1 MIHLSITDSGVALSS
16 GGEVILPRLSWTDY
30 ERILARRQDRA
41 AIKLQYSA
49 RRKELR
55 MIAPLPR
62 HGKDALTVAN
72 LVQVLLRH
80 TEQDWEGFDPITL
93 KRFGEVGLEPDRC
106 FYIHNRHAILGVER
120 IDLER
125 HPPPDLAIEVDA
137 TSATLIT
144 DYEALRIPEVWIYRE
159 NSLYIYVLE
168 GGHYLE
174 SESSPT
180 FPGLLVREW
189 IPRYVQRGP

>member
-1 MIHLSITDSGVALSS
+1 
-16 GGEVILPRLSWTDY
+16 
-30 ERILARRQDRA
+30 
-41 AIKLQYSA
+41 
-49 RRKELR
+49 
-55 MIAPLPR
+55 
-62 HGKDALTVAN
+62 LTVAN

-80 TEQDWEGFDPITL
+80 TGKDWEGFDPITL
-93 KRFGEVGLEPDRC
+93 KRLGEVGLEPDRC
-106 FYIHNRHAILGVER
+106 FYIQNRLAILGVER

-137 TSATLIT
+137 TSATLIE

-159 NSLYIYVLE
+159 KTLYIYVLE
-168 GGHYLE
+168 GGHDVE

-189 IPRYVQRGP
+189 IPQHVERAWRAGSSVALREFEGLLA